1 MNITY
6 RNEGNI
12 LIPNLTV
19 PKSPEKPIGSYGWMR
34 KIFLKNYHPGIY
46 SAMMIK
52 GTLLEHLAEVDEICH
67 KEYVERVKAMAKTQG
82 VTEELKKTDRYKWT
96 GLMNNIGQSVREQIL
111 REFANAEEVAER
123 TL

>member
-6 RNEGNI
+6 RNEDNI

-19 PKSPEKPIGSYGWMR
+19 PKSPNKPIGTYGIMR
-34 KIFLKNYHPGIY
+34 KIYLKNYRSGIY

-52 GTLLEHLAEVDEICH
+52 GTLLDHLADVDETCH
-67 KEYVERVKAMAKTQG
+67 KEYIERVKQIAEAQG

-96 GLMNNIGQSVREQIL
+96 GLMNNICHCVREQIL
-111 REFANAEEVAER
+111 REFVYTEEVSE
-123 TL
+123 

>member
-12 LIPNLTV
+12 LIPNFTV
-19 PKSPEKPIGSYGWMR
+19 PESPQKPIGSYGRMR

-52 GTLLEHLAEVDEICH
+52 GTLLEHLAEVDKICH
-67 KEYVERVKAMAKTQG
+67 KEYIERVKAMAKTQG
-82 VTEELKKTDRYKWT
+82 VTEELKKQDRYKWT

-111 REFANAEEVAER
+111 REFVYAEEVSE
-123 TL
+123 

>member
-19 PKSPEKPIGSYGWMR
+19 PKSPEKPIGSYGRMR
-34 KIFLKNYHPGIY
+34 RDYLKQNHRSIY

-67 KEYVERVKAMAKTQG
+67 KEYIERVKQMADSQG
-82 VTEELKKTDRYKWT
+82 VTEELKKQDRYKWT

-111 REFANAEEVAER
+111 REFVYAEEVSE
-123 TL
+123 

>member
-19 PKSPEKPIGSYGWMR
+19 PKSPKKPIGSYGRMR

-46 SAMMIK
+46 SVMMIK
-52 GTLLEHLAEVDEICH
+52 GTLLDHLAEVDEICH
-67 KEYVERVKAMAKTQG
+67 KEFMARVKTMAKEQG
-82 VTEELKKTDRYKWT
+82 VTEELKAKDRLKWT
-96 GLMNNIGQSVREQIL
+96 GMMNNIQNSVREQIM
-111 REFANAEEVAER
+111 REYVYVEEVLE
-123 TL
+123 

>member
-12 LIPNLTV
+12 LIPNFTV
-19 PKSPEKPIGSYGWMR
+19 LESPQKPIGSYGRMR

-52 GTLLEHLAEVDEICH
+52 GTLLNHIAEVDEICH
-67 KEYVERVKAMAKTQG
+67 KEYVERVKAMAETHD

-111 REFANAEEVAER
+111 REFVYAEEVSE
-123 TL
+123 

>member
-19 PKSPEKPIGSYGWMR
+19 PKSPEKPIGSYGRMR
-34 KIFLKNYHPGIY
+34 KFFLKNYHPSIY

-52 GTLLEHLAEVDEICH
+52 GTLLDHLVEVDEICH
-67 KEYVERVKAMAKTQG
+67 KEYIERVQAMAKTHN

-111 REFANAEEVAER
+111 REFVYAEEVSE
-123 TL
+123 

>member
-12 LIPNLTV
+12 SIPNLTV
-19 PKSPEKPIGSYGWMR
+19 PKSPKKPIGSYGRMR

-67 KEYVERVKAMAKTQG
+67 KQYIERIKQMADSQG
-82 VTEELKKTDRYKWT
+82 VTEELKKQDCYKWT
-96 GLMNNIGQSVREQIL
+96 GLMNNIIQSVREQIL
-111 REFANAEEVAER
+111 CEFVYAEEVSE
-123 TL
+123 

>member
-19 PKSPEKPIGSYGWMR
+19 PESPKKLIGSYGRMR
-34 KIFLKNYHPGIY
+34 KIFLKNYHPSIY

-52 GTLLEHLAEVDEICH
+52 GTLLNHLAEVDETCH
-67 KEYVERVKAMAKTQG
+67 KEYIERVKAMAESQG
-82 VTEELKKTDRYKWT
+82 VTEELKKQDRYKWT

-111 REFANAEEVAER
+111 REFVYAEEVSE
-123 TL
+123 

>member
-19 PKSPEKPIGSYGWMR
+19 PESPQKPIGSYGRMR
-34 KIFLKNYHPGIY
+34 KIFLKNHHLGIY

-52 GTLLEHLAEVDEICH
+52 GTLLDHLAEVDEICH
-67 KEYVERVKAMAKTQG
+67 TEYIERVKSMTEAQG
-82 VTEELKKTDRYKWT
+82 VTEELKKKDRYNWT
-96 GLMNNIGQSVREQIL
+96 GLVNNIGQSVREQIL
-111 REFANAEEVAER
+111 REFVYAEEG
-123 TL
+123 LK

>member
-19 PKSPEKPIGSYGWMR
+19 PKSPEKSIGSYGRMR
-34 KIFLKNYHPGIY
+34 KIYLKNYHHGIY

-52 GTLLEHLAEVDEICH
+52 GTLLDHLTEVDELCH
-67 KEYVERVKAMAKTQG
+67 TKYNERVKAMAEAQG
-82 VTEELKKTDRYKWT
+82 VTEELKKKDCYKWT

-111 REFANAEEVAER
+111 REFVYTEEVSK
-123 TL
+123 

>member
-19 PKSPEKPIGSYGWMR
+19 PESPKKPIGSYGRMR
-34 KIFLKNYHPGIY
+34 KIFLKSYHPSMY

-67 KEYVERVKAMAKTQG
+67 TEYNERVKQMAEAQG
-82 VTEELKKTDRYKWT
+82 VTEELKKKDRYRWT
-96 GLMNNIGQSVREQIL
+96 GLMNNIGNCVREQIL
-111 REFANAEEVAER
+111 REFVYAEEVSE
-123 TL
+123 

>member
-19 PKSPEKPIGSYGWMR
+19 PKSPEKPIGSYGRMR
-34 KIFLKNYHPGIY
+34 KVFLKNYHPGIY

-52 GTLLEHLAEVDEICH
+52 GTLLNHLAEVDETCH
-67 KEYVERVKAMAKTQG
+67 KEYIERVKQIAEAQG

-111 REFANAEEVAER
+111 REFVYAEEVCE
-123 TL
+123 

>member
-19 PKSPEKPIGSYGWMR
+19 PESPKKPIGSYGRMR
-34 KIFLKNYHPGIY
+34 KFFLKNYHPSIY

-52 GTLLEHLAEVDEICH
+52 GTLLDHLAEVDEICH
-67 KEYVERVKAMAKTQG
+67 KEYIERVKQMADSQG
-82 VTEELKKTDRYKWT
+82 VTEELKKQDRYKWT

-111 REFANAEEVAER
+111 REFVYAEEVSE
-123 TL
+123 

>member
-19 PKSPEKPIGSYGWMR
+19 PKSLEKPIGSYGRMR
-34 KIFLKNYHPGIY
+34 KVFLKNFHPSIY

-52 GTLLEHLAEVDEICH
+52 GTLLDHLAEVDETCH
-67 KEYVERVKAMAKTQG
+67 KEYIERVKQIAAAQG
-82 VTEELKKTDRYKWT
+82 VTEELKKQDHYKWT
-96 GLMNNIGQSVREQIL
+96 GLMNNIGHCAREQIL
-111 REFANAEEVAER
+111 REFVYAEGVSE
-123 TL
+123 